1 MMDYLKELEIL
12 QDISTFAGNRPDYT
26 QGGGGNTSVKL
37 DDRLMAIKAS
47 GYRLTD
53 ITPKTGFVTVDY
65 PKLLHYYQT
74 VDASADRDFEAESAQ
89 KAKEA
94 IDQLPGLPELR
105 PSVEVGFHA
114 LLKKYVIHTHA
125 VYANLLCC
133 TVKGEDLAREIFQ
146 DADFGVIWLPYIKP
160 GFTLTLKMAGRIRSY
175 EKDHGEPPAV
185 IFMQNHG
192 LVVHAD
198 DANEAKRLQTEVN
211 QRIMD
216 YFGLTEKEFGKVAL
230 KKEGELF
237 VSASKQPAEYLKK
250 NPVNLLVLDKI
261 PLYPDQLVYLNNTL
275 RNDPSK
281 MEVRGEQVYYRT
293 SEKEAITLEETLCAY
308 LFVVSQLRKHGLP
321 ISVMT
326 GEDVDFINHWEAEK
340 FRRTVSK

>member
-1 MMDYLKELEIL
+1 MMDYTDELKIL
-12 QDISTFAGNRPDYT
+12 QDISDFAGNRPDYT

-37 DDRLMAIKAS
+37 DARLMAIKAS

-53 ITPKTGFVTVDY
+53 ITPTTGFVTVDY
-65 PKLLHYYQT
+65 PKLLNYYST
-74 VDASADRDFEAESAQ
+74 VDPAEDKDFEAESAKVAQ
-89 KAKEA
+89 EA
-94 IDQLPGLPELR
+94 VDQLPGLPALR
-105 PSVEVGFHA
+105 PSVEVGFHS

-133 TVKGEDLAREIFQ
+133 TSKGEELAREIFA

-160 GFTLTLKMAGRIRSY
+160 GFTLTLKMAERIRSY
-175 EKDHGEPPAV
+175 RADHGEEPSV

-192 LVVHAD
+192 LVVHD
-198 DANEAKRLQTEVN
+198 DDPGRAKQLQAEVN
-211 QRIMD
+211 DRIMAH
-216 YFGLTEKEFGKVAL
+216 FGLTEKDFGKVAL
-230 KKEGELF
+230 KKEGEGF
-237 VSASKQPAEYLKK
+237 VSASAQPAAYLKHS
-250 NPVNLLVLDKI
+250 PINLVELDRI

-281 MEVRGEQVYYRT
+281 MEVKGERVFYRT
-293 SEKEAITLEETLCAY
+293 TEKEATTLEETLCAY
-308 LFVVSQLRKHGLP
+308 LFVVDQLRRHNLP
-321 ISVMT
+321 ISVMG